1 MSFAHNVPQV
11 EDGGGCAPGPAAGL
25 QDGEGVGAGAGLGQL
40 ERAECESRLTG
51 PPHRDYLAMGG
62 RPGQHDQTAVPSPGQ
77 VGRLDSDVG
86 GGQVGQVLPA
96 AAGGVQQ
103 PQVIAFLARSGQAV
117 EPDGDVAA
125 IGVDGGDVGAAAQP
139 GRPPKPP
146 TAVAGQVGQGER
158 GLGFGAGQ
166 QQLAGGGEQV
176 SGREPEPGPVAG
188 LVEEAGRAL
197 PGSWAVPVATS
208 RSAGS
213 SACGVV
219 VQGTGQGGR

>member
-1 MSFAHNVPQV
+1 
-11 EDGGGCAPGPAAGL
+11 
-25 QDGEGVGAGAGLGQL
+25 
-40 ERAECESRLTG
+40 
-51 PPHRDYLAMGG
+51 MGG

-166 QQLAGGGEQV
+166 QQLAVAASRLAAGNPSRV
-176 SGREPEPGPVAG
+176 RWPAWSRRLVGRSQ
-188 LVEEAGRAL
+188 
-197 PGSWAVPVATS
+197 GSWAVPVATS